1 MDNTTKTATRS
12 VPPEEQERRIAQHRR
27 QGFEKQAMPHI
38 IYHGAQQLCPWP
50 GCGFRIAGV
59 DFQLEKVNDPARCNQ
74 WLAAWWQGSGLV
86 GRCPGCGQ
94 YVLFSMQCKQAVSD
108 PSTAGSALLPDDW
121 YQNAY
126 LI

>member
-1 MDNTTKTATRS
+1 
-12 VPPEEQERRIAQHRR
+12 
-27 QGFEKQAMPHI
+27 MPHI

-94 YVLFSMQCKQAVSD
+94 YVLFSMQGKQAVSD